1 MISLSWEDV
10 NLVDPLVDRFDA
22 VGDELVRGLSCFHR
36 VMDMKPRDKLILGL
50 HFTRSERALLV

>member
-22 VGDELVRGLSCFHR
+22 VGELVRGLPFHS
-36 VMDMKPRDKLILGL
+36 VTDMKPRDELILDSLRAPL
-50 HFTRSERALLV
+50 HQI